1 MLWSAFKTAVESH
14 LAVETNRRGMEAFRA
29 RHMRNAVLDLQRYI
43 RAYRSPFKTTYAVA
57 NVTTIGVAQQ
67 IALPS
72 GVVLPKALYIY
83 KIDDVD
89 QPYND
94 ECCRE
99 RLERYDWNARQ
110 DLICGKLNF
119 ATAAACGC
127 SVGGCAVEPV
137 TAEDLQAW
145 LAKAYVYTMAPM
157 GRYIIFYPQIT
168 ASTRLLLLFESM
180 TYSPADGDDVP
191 FPEQASEAVAAYLM
205 SRISKVVNKDPAM
218 AADYDLEYRKLRL
231 ALYRDAMQ
239 EGVNDLSEDP
249 LPQEL
254 GATTVAPP

>member
-14 LAVETNRRGMEAFRA
+14 LAVETNRRGLEAFRA

-83 KIDDVD
+83 KVDDVD
-89 QPYND
+89 EPYND
-94 ECCRE
+94 ECCKE
-99 RLERYDWNARQ
+99 RLEWYPWNARQ
-110 DLICGKLNF
+110 DLICGQLNF
-119 ATAAACGC
+119 ATWSACGC
-127 SVGGCAVEPV
+127 SVGGCAVEPASV
-137 TAEDLQAW
+137 EDLQAW

-157 GRYIIFYPQIT
+157 GKYIIFFPQIT
-168 ASTRLLLLFESM
+168 ASTRLLLLFESE
-180 TYSPADGDDVP
+180 TYSPADADDVP
-191 FPEQASEAVAAYLM
+191 FPEQASEAVAAYLL
-205 SRISKVVNKDPAM
+205 SRIARVVDKDPNQAL
-218 AADYDLEYRKLRL
+218 AYDAEYRRLRL
-231 ALYRDAMQ
+231 SLFRDAMQ
-239 EGVNDLSEDP
+239 EGISDLSEDP
-249 LPQEL
+249 PPQEI